1 MRLISYRENGR
12 PGIGIMVDD
21 AGFVALPRAAPDLPR
36 EMRALIELEGGF
48 AKAAAAAQG
57 RAADLRLADVTLDPV
72 VTVPNAIWCLALNYK
87 LHINE
92 TGLTTSAQ
100 YPQIFL
106 RMPCS
111 QVGHLQPILC
121 PDPKVA
127 TKYEY
132 EGELAVII
140 GKGGRHIP
148 VERALEHVAGYS
160 CYNEGSVRE
169 YQSHNRQFG
178 LGKNFE
184 QSGSFGP
191 WLMTPDEFGDPAGHR
206 IVTRVN
212 GIERQNATT
221 DLMVFDVPQLINYL
235 SQGYYLRPGDVIV
248 SGSPGSLPPHP
259 GETPPPPSPSAR
271 VHVPGMV
278 QMKPG
283 DVCEVEISGLG
294 TLRNPVA
301 ADAPAKYQTRL
312 YTPPVAGR

>member
-1 MRLISYRENGR
+1 MRLVSYRKGNESGV
-12 PGIGIMVDD
+12 GVMVDD
-21 AGFVALPRAAPDLPR
+21 KSFVALPKVVHQWPHRLK
-36 EMRALIELEGGF
+36 ALITMEDWR
-48 AKAAAAAQG
+48 AKVAEAVKG
-57 RAADLRLADVTLDPV
+57 KKADYRFDDVELDPV
-72 VTVPNAIWCLALNYK
+72 IPDPNAIWCLALNYK

-92 TGLTTSAQ
+92 TGLTTSAK

-106 RMPCS
+106 RMPCT

-121 PDPKVA
+121 PDPAIA

-169 YQSHNRQFG
+169 YQGHNRQFG

-191 WLMTPDEFGDPAGHR
+191 WLMTADEFGDPSKHR
-206 IVTRVN
+206 IITRVN

-221 DLMVFDVPQLINYL
+221 DLMVFDVPHLINYL

-248 SGSPGSLPPHP
+248 SGSPGSLPLHK
-259 GETPPPPSPSAR
+259 GEKPTSKNEGG
-271 VHVPGMV
+271 VYVEGMV

-283 DVCEVEISGLG
+283 DTCEVEVSGLG
-294 TLRNPVA
+294 TLSNPVA
-301 ADAPAKYQTRL
+301 ADAPAKYQTSL
-312 YTPPVAGR
+312 FTPR

>member
-1 MRLISYRENGR
+1 MRLVSYRLKGEAGV
-12 PGIGIMVDD
+12 GVMVDD
-21 AGFVALPRAAPDLPR
+21 KNFVALPKAAPDLPKSLK
-36 EMRALIELEGGF
+36 ALLELEGGF
-48 AKAAAAAQG
+48 AKAAAAAKG
-57 RAADLRLADVTLDPV
+57 KKPDLNFSDVDLDPV
-72 VTVPNAIWCLALNYK
+72 IPDPNAIWCLALNYK

-106 RMPCS
+106 RMPCT

-121 PDPKVA
+121 PDPAVA
-127 TKYEY
+127 KKYEY

-148 VERALEHVAGYS
+148 PERALEHVAGYS

-191 WLMTPDEFGDPAGHR
+191 WLMTPDEFGDPDAHR
-206 IVTRVN
+206 IITRVN

-221 DLMVFDVPQLINYL
+221 DHMIFGVPQLINYL

-248 SGSPGSLPPHP
+248 SGSPGSLPLHP
-259 GETPPPPSPSAR
+259 GEKPTAKNEGG
-271 VHVPGMV
+271 VYVEGMV

-283 DVCEVEISGLG
+283 DVCEVEIDGLG
-294 TLRNPVA
+294 TLSNPVV
-301 ADAPAKYQTRL
+301 ADAKAEYQTTL
-312 YTPPVAGR
+312 FTPR

>member
-1 MRLISYRENGR
+1 VRLISYRHNGQ
-12 PGIGIMVDD
+12 PGVGVMVDD
-21 AGFVALPRAAPDLPR
+21 KSFVSLTKAAPDLPR
-36 EMRALIELEGGF
+36 SLKALIAMDGGL
-48 AKAAAAAQG
+48 ARAAAAAKDKK
-57 RAADLRLADVTLDPV
+57 ADFSFKDVSLDPV
-72 VTVPNAIWCLALNYK
+72 IPDPQAIWCLALNYK

-92 TGLTTSAQ
+92 TGLTTSAK

-111 QVGHLQPILC
+111 QVGHMQPIVC
-121 PDPKVA
+121 PDPSIA

-148 VERALEHVAGYS
+148 VEKALDHVAGYS

-169 YQSHNRQFG
+169 YQGHNRQFG

-191 WLMTPDEFGDPAGHR
+191 WMVTPDEFGNPASKR
-206 IVTRVN
+206 IITRVN

-235 SQGYYLRPGDVIV
+235 SQGYFLRPGDVIV

-259 GETPPPPSPSAR
+259 GETPPPNSGG
-271 VHVPGMV
+271 VYVPGMV

-283 DVCEVEISGLG
+283 DTCEVEIEGIG
-294 TLRNPVA
+294 TLFNPVA
-301 ADAPAKYQTRL
+301 SDNGAAYQTKL
-312 YTPPVAGR
+312 YTPSKVLA

>member
-1 MRLISYRENGR
+1 MRLVSYRQNGV
-12 PGIGIMVDD
+12 PGIGVMVD
-21 AGFVALPRAAPDLPR
+21 GESFVALPKAAPNLPR
-36 EMRALIELEGGF
+36 SLKALIEMEDGF
-48 AKAAAAAQG
+48 GQAAQAAKG
-57 RAADLRLADVTLDPV
+57 KKADLRFGEVQLDPV
-72 VTVPNAIWCLALNYK
+72 IPEPNAIWCLALNYK
-87 LHINE
+87 LHIEE
-92 TGLTTSAQ
+92 TGLTTSAK

-121 PDPKVA
+121 PDPA
-127 TKYEY
+127 IARKYEY

-140 GKGGRHIP
+140 GKGGRYIP
-148 VERALEHVAGYS
+148 VEKALEHVAGYS

-191 WLMTPDEFGDPAGHR
+191 WLMTPDEFGDPSKHR

-221 DLMVFDVPQLINYL
+221 DMMVFDVPHLINYL
-235 SQGYYLRPGDVIV
+235 SQGYFLRPGDVIV

-259 GETPPPPSPSAR
+259 GETPPPNMGGVYVA
-271 VHVPGMV
+271 GMV

-294 TLRNPVA
+294 ILRNPVA
-301 ADAPAKYQTRL
+301 ADAPASYQTSLFR
-312 YTPPVAGR
+312 PA

>member
-1 MRLISYRENGR
+1 MRLISYRRNGE
-12 PGIGIMVDD
+12 PGVGVMVDD
-21 AGFVALPRAAPDLPR
+21 KSFVALPQAAPQLPR
-36 EMRALIELEGGF
+36 SLKALIAQEGGLNQ
-48 AKAAAAAQG
+48 AAAAAKG
-57 RAADLRLADVTLDPV
+57 RKADLSFNEVQLDPV
-72 VTVPNAIWCLALNYK
+72 IPDPQAIWCLALNYR

-92 TGLTTSAQ
+92 TGLTTSAK

-106 RMPCS
+106 RMPCT
-111 QVGHLQPILC
+111 QVGHLQPIVC
-121 PDPKVA
+121 PDPAVA

-132 EGELAVII
+132 EGELAVVI

-148 VERALEHVAGYS
+148 AERALEHVAGYA

-169 YQSHNRQFG
+169 YQGHNRQFG

-191 WLMTPDEFGDPAGHR
+191 WLMTADEFGDPSKHR
-206 IVTRVN
+206 IITRVN

-221 DLMVFDVPQLINYL
+221 DLLVFGVPQLINYL

-248 SGSPGSLPPHP
+248 TGSPGSLPLHS
-259 GETPPPPSPSAR
+259 GERPTSANTGG
-271 VHVPGMV
+271 VYVEGMV

-283 DVCEVEISGLG
+283 DTCEVEISGLG

-301 ADAPAKYQTRL
+301 ADAPAKYQTSL
-312 YTPPVAGR
+312 YTPKKVPA

>member
-1 MRLISYRENGR
+1 MRLVSYRQAGQ
-12 PGIGIMVDD
+12 PGVGVMVDD
-21 AGFVALPRAAPDLPR
+21 TRFVALPKAAPDLPR
-36 EMRALIELEGGF
+36 SLKALIELDGGF
-48 AKAAAAAQG
+48 AKAAAAAKGKQP
-57 RAADLRLADVTLDPV
+57 DFSFSDVELDPLIAD
-72 VTVPNAIWCLALNYK
+72 PNAIWCLALNYN

-92 TGLTTSAQ
+92 TGLTTSAKF
-100 YPQIFL
+100 PQIFL

-121 PDPKVA
+121 PDPAIAK
-127 TKYEY
+127 KYEY

-148 VERALEHVAGYS
+148 VERALEHVAGYA

-191 WLMTPDEFGDPAGHR
+191 WLMTPDEFGDPSKHR
-206 IVTRVN
+206 IITRVN

-221 DLMVFDVPQLINYL
+221 DQLIFGVPQLINYL
-235 SQGYYLRPGDVIV
+235 SQGYFVRPGDVIV
-248 SGSPGSLPPHP
+248 TGSPGSLPPHP
-259 GETPPPPSPSAR
+259 GEKPPANTGG
-271 VHVPGMV
+271 VYVPGMV

-283 DVCEVEISGLG
+283 DTCEVEISGLG
-294 TLRNPVA
+294 TLKNPVA
-301 ADAPAKYQTRL
+301 ADAPAKYATSL
-312 YTPPVAGR
+312 FTPR

>member
-1 MRLISYRENGR
+1 VRLISYRENGR
-12 PGIGIMVDD
+12 PGIGVMVDD
-21 AGFVALPRAAPDLPR
+21 AGFVALPKAAPDLPR
-36 EMRALIELEGGF
+36 EMRALIETEGGI
-48 AKAAAAAQG
+48 ARAGAAAKG
-57 RAADLRLADVTLDPV
+57 RTADLRLGDVLLDPIV
-72 VTVPNAIWCLALNYK
+72 AAPNAIWCLALNYK

-121 PDPKVA
+121 PDPAVA

-206 IVTRVN
+206 IITRVN

-221 DLMVFDVPQLINYL
+221 DLMVFDVPHLINYL

-259 GETPPPPSPSAR
+259 GETPPPNTSK
-271 VHVPGMV
+271 VYVPGMV

-301 ADAPAKYQTRL
+301 ADAPATYQTRP
-312 YTPPVAGR
+312 YTPPGGNR

>member
-1 MRLISYRENGR
+1 MRLISYRQNGQA
-12 PGIGIMVDD
+12 GIGVMVDEQS
-21 AGFVALPRAAPDLPR
+21 FVALSKVAPELPR
-36 EMRALIELEGGF
+36 SMKALIEMEGGF
-48 AKAAAAAQG
+48 AKAATAVKG
-57 RAADLRLADVTLDPV
+57 KKPDLRLNDVTLDPV
-72 VTVPNAIWCLALNYK
+72 IPDPQAIWCLALNYK
-87 LHINE
+87 LHVEE
-92 TGLTTSAQ
+92 TGLTTSAKF
-100 YPQIFL
+100 PQIFL
-106 RMPCS
+106 RMPCT
-111 QVGHLQPILC
+111 QVGHLRPILC
-121 PDPKVA
+121 PDPAVA
-127 TKYEY
+127 RKYEY

-148 VERALEHVAGYS
+148 PERALDHVAGYS

-191 WLMTPDEFGDPAGHR
+191 WLMTPDEFGDPGKHR
-206 IVTRVN
+206 IITRVN

-221 DLMVFDVPQLINYL
+221 DLMVFDVAHLINYL

-248 SGSPGSLPPHP
+248 SGSPGSLPPHS
-259 GETPPPPSPSAR
+259 GETPPPNTGG
-271 VHVPGMV
+271 VYVPGMV

-294 TLRNPVA
+294 ILRNPVA

-312 YTPPVAGR
+312 YTPE

>member
-1 MRLISYRENGR
+1 VRLVSYRHGGEAGV
-12 PGIGIMVDD
+12 GVMVDQTS
-21 AGFVALPRAAPDLPR
+21 FVALPKAAPQLPR
-36 EMRALIELEGGF
+36 SLKALIETSGGF
-48 AKAAAAAQG
+48 AAAAAAAKG
-57 RAADLRLADVTLDPV
+57 RKADLNFAQVALDPV
-72 VTVPNAIWCLALNYK
+72 ITDPNAIWCLALNYK
-87 LHINE
+87 LHIEE
-92 TGLTTSAQ
+92 TGLTTSAKF
-100 YPQIFL
+100 PQIFL
-106 RMPCS
+106 RMPCA
-111 QVGHLQPILC
+111 QVGHLQPIVC
-121 PDPKVA
+121 PDPAVA

-148 VERALEHVAGYS
+148 VEKALEHVAGYS

-191 WLMTPDEFGDPAGHR
+191 WLMTPDEFGDPSKHR
-206 IVTRVN
+206 VITRVN

-235 SQGYYLRPGDVIV
+235 SQGYFLRPGDVIV

-259 GETPPPPSPSAR
+259 GETPPANKGG
-271 VHVPGMV
+271 VYVAGMV

-294 TLRNPVA
+294 TLSNPVV
-301 ADAPAKYQTRL
+301 ADQPARYQTTL
-312 YTPPVAGR
+312 YTPAKVPA

>member
-1 MRLISYRENGR
+1 MRLVSYHAGSEAGV
-12 PGIGIMVDD
+12 GVMIDD
-21 AGFVALPRAAPDLPR
+21 KSFVALPKAAPDLPR
-36 EMRALIELEGGF
+36 SMKALIALEGGL
-48 AKAAAAAQG
+48 AKAAAVSEG
-57 RAADLRLADVTLDPV
+57 KKADYSFGDVQLDAVIPD
-72 VTVPNAIWCLALNYK
+72 PQAIWCLALNYS

-92 TGLTTSAQ
+92 TGLTTSAKF
-100 YPQIFL
+100 PQIFL
-106 RMPCS
+106 RMPCT

-121 PDPKVA
+121 PDPAVA

-140 GKGGRHIP
+140 GTGGRHIP
-148 VERALEHVAGYS
+148 VERALDHVAGYS

-191 WLMTPDEFGDPAGHR
+191 WLMTADEFGDPSKHR
-206 IVTRVN
+206 IITRVN

-221 DLMVFDVPQLINYL
+221 DHLIFNVPQLINYL

-259 GETPPPPSPSAR
+259 GETPPPNTGG
-271 VHVPGMV
+271 VYVPGMV

-283 DVCEVEISGLG
+283 DTCEVEISGLG
-294 TLRNPVA
+294 TLSNPVV
-301 ADAPAKYQTRL
+301 ADAPAQYQTRL
-312 YTPPVAGR
+312 FTPR

>member
-1 MRLISYRENGR
+1 MRLISYRHNGQT
-12 PGIGIMVDD
+12 GVGVMVDD
-21 AGFVALPRAAPDLPR
+21 KSFVALSKAAPDLPKTLKGLL
-36 EMRALIELEGGF
+36 EMDGGL
-48 AKAAAAAQG
+48 AKAAAATKG
-57 RAADLRLADVTLDPV
+57 RKADLTFNDVALDPV
-72 VTVPNAIWCLALNYK
+72 IPDPQAIWCLALNYK

-92 TGLTTSAQ
+92 TGLTTSAK

-111 QVGHLQPILC
+111 QVGHMQPIVC
-121 PDPKVA
+121 PDPSIA

-148 VERALEHVAGYS
+148 EDKALEHVAGYS

-169 YQSHNRQFG
+169 YQGHNRQFG

-191 WLMTPDEFGDPAGHR
+191 WLMTPDEFGSPAGKR
-206 IVTRVN
+206 IITRVN

-221 DLMVFDVPQLINYL
+221 DLMVFGVSQLINYL

-259 GETPPPPSPSAR
+259 GETPPPNTGG
-271 VHVPGMV
+271 VYVPGMV

-283 DVCEVEISGLG
+283 DKCEVEISGLG
-294 TLRNPVA
+294 TLVNPVA
-301 ADAPAKYQTRL
+301 ADAKAGYQTKL
-312 YTPPVAGR
+312 YTPTQVLA

>member
-1 MRLISYRENGR
+1 MRLISYRQNGQ
-12 PGIGIMVDD
+12 PGVGVMVDD
-21 AGFVALPRAAPDLPR
+21 KSFVALPKTAPDLPR
-36 EMRALIELEGGF
+36 SLRALIELEGGF
-48 AKAAAAAQG
+48 AKAAAAAKG
-57 RAADLRLADVTLDPV
+57 RKADLSFNDVQLDPLV
-72 VTVPNAIWCLALNYK
+72 IEPNAIWCLALNYR
-87 LHINE
+87 LHIDE
-92 TGLTTSAQ
+92 TGLTTSGK

-111 QVGHLQPILC
+111 QVGHLQPIVC
-121 PDPKVA
+121 PDPSIA

-191 WLMTPDEFGDPAGHR
+191 WLMTPDEFGDPAKHR
-206 IVTRVN
+206 IITRVN

-221 DLMVFDVPQLINYL
+221 DHMIFGVPQLINYL
-235 SQGYYLRPGDVIV
+235 SQGYFLRQGDVIV

-259 GETPPPPSPSAR
+259 GEMPPPNTGG
-271 VHVPGMV
+271 VYVPGMV

-301 ADAPAKYQTRL
+301 ADAPAKYQTSL
-312 YTPPVAGR
+312 YTPSKVPA

>member
-1 MRLISYRENGR
+1 VRLISYRQNGQ
-12 PGIGIMVDD
+12 PGVGVMVDD
-21 AGFVALPRAAPDLPR
+21 TSFVALPKAAPDLPKSLR
-36 EMRALIELEGGF
+36 GLIELEGGF
-48 AKAAAAAQG
+48 ARAAAAAKG
-57 RAADLRLADVTLDPV
+57 RKADLAFGEVQLDPV
-72 VTVPNAIWCLALNYK
+72 IPDPNAIWCLALNYK

-92 TGLTTSAQ
+92 TGLTTSAKF
-100 YPQIFL
+100 PQIFL

-111 QVGHLQPILC
+111 QVGHLQPIVC
-121 PDPKVA
+121 PDPSVA
-127 TKYEY
+127 KKYEY

-148 VERALEHVAGYS
+148 VERALEHVAGYA

-191 WLMTPDEFGDPAGHR
+191 WLMTPDEFGDPAKHR
-206 IVTRVN
+206 VITRVN

-221 DLMVFDVPQLINYL
+221 DLMVFGVPQLINYL
-235 SQGYYLRPGDVIV
+235 SQGYFLRPGDVIV

-259 GETPPPPSPSAR
+259 GETPPPNEGG
-271 VHVPGMV
+271 VYVPGMV

-294 TLRNPVA
+294 TLRNPVV
-301 ADAPAKYQTRL
+301 ADAPAKYQTSL
-312 YTPPVAGR
+312 YTPSKVPA

>member
-1 MRLISYRENGR
+1 MRLVSYRHQGA
-12 PGIGIMVDD
+12 PGIGVMVDD
-21 AGFVALPRAAPDLPR
+21 TRFVALPKAAPQLPR
-36 EMRALIELEGGF
+36 SLKALIEMEGGL
-48 AKAAAAAQG
+48 AQAAAAAKG
-57 RAADLRLADVTLDPV
+57 KTADLGFADVALDPV
-72 VTVPNAIWCLALNYK
+72 IPEPNAIWCLALNYK
-87 LHINE
+87 LHIEE
-92 TGLTTSAQ
+92 TGLTTSAK

-121 PDPKVA
+121 PDPAVA
-127 TKYEY
+127 KKYEY

-148 VERALEHVAGYS
+148 VERALDHVAGYS

-191 WLMTPDEFGDPAGHR
+191 WLMTPDEFGDPSKHR
-206 IVTRVN
+206 IITRVN

-221 DLMVFDVPQLINYL
+221 DLMVFDVPHLINYL
-235 SQGYYLRPGDVIV
+235 SQGYFLRPGDVIV
-248 SGSPGSLPPHP
+248 SGSPGSLPLQA
-259 GETPPPPSPSAR
+259 GERPTSKNEGG
-271 VHVPGMV
+271 VYVEGMV

-294 TLRNPVA
+294 TLSNPVA
-301 ADAPAKYQTRL
+301 ADAPARYQTSLHR
-312 YTPPVAGR
+312 PG

>member
-1 MRLISYRENGR
+1 MRIFSYRHGDT
-12 PGIGIMVDD
+12 PGVGVVADNES
-21 AGFVALPRAAPDLPR
+21 FVALGEAAPDLPKTLR
-36 EMRALIELEGGF
+36 GILEQPSGLERARDAAGAKRAL
-48 AKAAAAAQG
+48 KS
-57 RAADLRLADVTLDPV
+57 LAGIAFDAVIPDPQ
-72 VTVPNAIWCLALNYK
+72 AIWCLALNYK
-87 LHINE
+87 LHVEE
-92 TGLTTSAQ
+92 TGLTTSSK

-106 RMPCS
+106 RMPCT

-121 PDPKVA
+121 PPPAVA

-169 YQSHNRQFG
+169 YQGHNRQFG

-191 WLMTPDEFGDPAGHR
+191 WLMTPDEFGDPSKHR
-206 IVTRVN
+206 VITRVN

-221 DLMVFDVPQLINYL
+221 DLMVFGVPQLINYL

-259 GETPPPPSPSAR
+259 GEKPPANTGG
-271 VHVPGMV
+271 VYVPGMV

-283 DVCEVEISGLG
+283 DICEVEISGLG

-301 ADAPAKYQTRL
+301 ADAPATYQTSL
-312 YTPPVAGR
+312 FTPR

>member
-1 MRLISYRENGR
+1 MRLISYRHRNQA
-12 PGIGIMVDD
+12 GIGVMVDD
-21 AGFVALPRAAPDLPR
+21 TRFVALPQAAPELPR
-36 EMRALIELEGGF
+36 SLRALIAMDGGL
-48 AKAAAAAQG
+48 AKAAAAAKG
-57 RAADLRLADVTLDPV
+57 RTADLAFADVALDPV
-72 VTVPNAIWCLALNYK
+72 IVDPNAIWCLALNYK
-87 LHINE
+87 LHIDE
-92 TGLTTSAQ
+92 TGLTTSAK

-121 PDPKVA
+121 PDPSIA

-132 EGELAVII
+132 EGEMAVII

-148 VERALEHVAGYS
+148 VEKALEHVAGYS

-169 YQSHNRQFG
+169 YQGHNRQFG

-191 WLMTPDEFGDPAGHR
+191 WLMTPDEFGDPSKHR
-206 IVTRVN
+206 IITRVN

-221 DLMVFDVPQLINYL
+221 DLMVFGVPQLINYL
-235 SQGYYLRPGDVIV
+235 SQGYFLRPGDVIV
-248 SGSPGSLPPHP
+248 SGSPGSLPLRP
-259 GETPPPPSPSAR
+259 GETATPNTGGVYVA
-271 VHVPGMV
+271 GMV

-283 DVCEVEISGLG
+283 DICEVEIPGLG

-301 ADAPAKYQTRL
+301 ADAPARYQTSL
-312 YTPPVAGR
+312 YEPARAPA

>member
-1 MRLISYRENGR
+1 VRLISYRQNGQ
-12 PGIGIMVDD
+12 GGVGVMVDD
-21 AGFVALPRAAPDLPR
+21 KSFVALAKAAPDLPR
-36 EMRALIELEGGF
+36 TLKGVLEMDGGLAR
-48 AKAAAAAQG
+48 AKAATAG
-57 RAADLRLADVTLDPV
+57 KKADLTFNDVSLDPV
-72 VTVPNAIWCLALNYK
+72 IPDPQAIWCLALNYK
-87 LHINE
+87 LHIDE
-92 TGLTTSAQ
+92 TGLTTSAK

-121 PDPKVA
+121 PDPSVA

-132 EGELAVII
+132 EGELAVVI

-148 VERALEHVAGYS
+148 AEKALDHVAGYS

-191 WLMTPDEFGDPAGHR
+191 WLMTPDEFGSPEAKR
-206 IVTRVN
+206 IITRVN

-221 DLMVFDVPQLINYL
+221 DLMVFGVPQLINYL

-259 GETPPPPSPSAR
+259 GETPPPNTGG
-271 VHVPGMV
+271 VYVPGMV
-278 QMKPG
+278 QMRPG
-283 DVCEVEISGLG
+283 DVCEVEIEGLG

-301 ADAPAKYQTRL
+301 ADAKADYQTRL
-312 YTPPVAGR
+312 FTPQKVHA

>member
-1 MRLISYRENGR
+1 MRLISYRQNGQ
-12 PGIGIMVDD
+12 PGLGVMVDD
-21 AGFVALPRAAPDLPR
+21 KGFVALPKAAPDLPR
-36 EMRALIELEGGF
+36 SLRALIEREGGF
-48 AKAAAAAQG
+48 AQAAAAAKG
-57 RAADLRLADVTLDPV
+57 RTADLTLADVELDPPIV
-72 VTVPNAIWCLALNYK
+72 DPNAIWCLALNYS

-92 TGLTTSAQ
+92 TGLTTSNE

-121 PDPKVA
+121 PDPSVA
-127 TKYEY
+127 AKYEY
-132 EGELAVII
+132 EGELAVVI

-148 VERALEHVAGYS
+148 ADRALEHVAGYS

-191 WLMTPDEFGDPAGHR
+191 WLMTPDEFGDPAKQR
-206 IVTRVN
+206 IITRVN

-221 DLMVFDVPQLINYL
+221 DHMIFGVPQLINYL

-259 GETPPPPSPSAR
+259 GETPPPNMGG
-271 VHVPGMV
+271 VYVPGMV

-301 ADAPAKYQTRL
+301 ADAPAKYQTSLFRSAKV
-312 YTPPVAGR
+312 PA

>member
-1 MRLISYRENGR
+1 MRLISYRKGNESGV
-12 PGIGIMVDD
+12 GVMVDD
-21 AGFVALPRAAPDLPR
+21 KSFVALPKVVHQLPHR
-36 EMRALIELEGGF
+36 LKALIEMEDGF
-48 AKAAAAAQG
+48 AKAAAAAKG
-57 RAADLRLADVTLDPV
+57 RKADYSFDEVELDPIIPD
-72 VTVPNAIWCLALNYK
+72 PNAIWCLALNYK
-87 LHINE
+87 LHIDE
-92 TGLTTSAQ
+92 TGLTTSAK

-121 PDPKVA
+121 PDPAVA
-127 TKYEY
+127 KKYEY

-191 WLMTPDEFGDPAGHR
+191 WLMTRDEFGDPSKHR
-206 IVTRVN
+206 IITRVN

-221 DLMVFDVPQLINYL
+221 DLMVFDVPHLINYL

-248 SGSPGSLPPHP
+248 SGSPGSLPPHK
-259 GETPPPPSPSAR
+259 GETPPTNTGGVYVA
-271 VHVPGMV
+271 GMV

-283 DVCEVEISGLG
+283 DICEVEISGLG
-294 TLRNPVA
+294 TLSNPVV
-301 ADAPAKYQTRL
+301 ADAPETYQTSL
-312 YTPPVAGR
+312 YTPK

>member
-1 MRLISYRENGR
+1 MRLVSYRHNGQA
-12 PGIGIMVDD
+12 GVGVMVDD
-21 AGFVALPRAAPDLPR
+21 KGFVALPKAAPDLPR
-36 EMRALIELEGGF
+36 SLRALIEMEGGF
-48 AKAAAAAQG
+48 AKAAAAAKG
-57 RAADLRLADVTLDPV
+57 KSADFRLTDVDLDPV
-72 VTVPNAIWCLALNYK
+72 IPDPNAIWCLALNYK

-92 TGLTTSAQ
+92 TGLTTSAK

-106 RMPCS
+106 RMPCA
-111 QVGHLQPILC
+111 QVGHLQPIVC
-121 PDPKVA
+121 PDPAVA
-127 TKYEY
+127 VKYEY

-148 VERALEHVAGYS
+148 PERALEHVAGYS

-169 YQSHNRQFG
+169 YQGHNRQFG

-191 WLMTPDEFGDPAGHR
+191 WLMTADEFGDPSKHR
-206 IVTRVN
+206 IITRVN
-212 GIERQNATT
+212 GIPRQDATT
-221 DLMVFDVPQLINYL
+221 DLLVFDVPHLINYL

-248 SGSPGSLPPHP
+248 SGSPGSLPLHP
-259 GETPPPPSPSAR
+259 GEKPTSANTGG
-271 VHVPGMV
+271 VYVEGMV

-301 ADAPAKYQTRL
+301 ADAPAKYTTSL
-312 YTPPVAGR
+312 YRPSKVPA

>member
-1 MRLISYRENGR
+1 MRLVSYRHQGA
-12 PGIGIMVDD
+12 PGIGVMVDD
-21 AGFVALPRAAPDLPR
+21 TRFVALPKAAPQLPR
-36 EMRALIELEGGF
+36 SLKALIEMEGGF
-48 AKAAAAAQG
+48 AQAAAAAKG
-57 RAADLRLADVTLDPV
+57 KTADLGFADVALDPV
-72 VTVPNAIWCLALNYK
+72 IPEPNAIWCLALNYK
-87 LHINE
+87 LHIEE
-92 TGLTTSAQ
+92 TGLTTSAK

-121 PDPKVA
+121 PDPAVA
-127 TKYEY
+127 KKYEY

-148 VERALEHVAGYS
+148 VERALDHVAGYS

-191 WLMTPDEFGDPAGHR
+191 WLMTPDEFGDPSKHR
-206 IVTRVN
+206 IITRVN

-221 DLMVFDVPQLINYL
+221 DLMVFDVPHLINYL
-235 SQGYYLRPGDVIV
+235 SQGYFLRPGDVIV
-248 SGSPGSLPPHP
+248 SGSPGSLPLQA
-259 GETPPPPSPSAR
+259 GERPTSKNEGG
-271 VHVPGMV
+271 VYVEGMV

-294 TLRNPVA
+294 TLSNPVA
-301 ADAPAKYQTRL
+301 ADAPARYQTSLHR
-312 YTPPVAGR
+312 PG

>member
-1 MRLISYRENGR
+1 MRLVSYRLKGETGV
-12 PGIGIMVDD
+12 GVMADD
-21 AGFVALPRAAPDLPR
+21 KNFVALPKAAPELPR
-36 EMRALIELEGGF
+36 SLKALIELEGGF
-48 AKAAAAAQG
+48 AKAAAAARG
-57 RAADLRLADVTLDPV
+57 KKPDLSFGDVDLDPV
-72 VTVPNAIWCLALNYK
+72 IPDPNAIWCLALNYK

-92 TGLTTSAQ
+92 TGLTTSSR

-121 PDPKVA
+121 PDPAVA
-127 TKYEY
+127 KKYEY

-148 VERALEHVAGYS
+148 PEKALDHVAGYS

-169 YQSHNRQFG
+169 YQGHNRQFG

-191 WLMTPDEFGDPAGHR
+191 WLMTPDEFGDPSKHR
-206 IVTRVN
+206 IITRVN

-221 DLMVFDVPQLINYL
+221 DLMVFDVQHLINYL

-259 GETPPPPSPSAR
+259 GETPPPNTGG
-271 VHVPGMV
+271 VYVPGMV

-283 DVCEVEISGLG
+283 DTCEVEISGLG
-294 TLRNPVA
+294 TLSNPVA
-301 ADAPAKYQTRL
+301 ADTKAEYQTKL
-312 YTPPVAGR
+312 YALKKTAR

>member
-1 MRLISYRENGR
+1 VRLISYRQNGQ
-12 PGIGIMVDD
+12 PGIGVMVDD
-21 AGFVALPRAAPDLPR
+21 KNFVALPKVAPDLPR
-36 EMRALIELEGGF
+36 SLKTLLETEGGL
-48 AKAAAAAQG
+48 AKAAAAAKG
-57 RAADLRLADVTLDPV
+57 KKPDMSFSDVQLDPV
-72 VTVPNAIWCLALNYK
+72 ITDPNAIWCLALNYS

-92 TGLTTSAQ
+92 TGLTTSNK

-106 RMPCS
+106 RMPCT
-111 QVGHLQPILC
+111 QVGHLQPIVC
-121 PDPKVA
+121 PDPAIA

-148 VERALEHVAGYS
+148 VEKALEHVAGYS

-169 YQSHNRQFG
+169 YQGHNRQFG

-191 WLMTPDEFGDPAGHR
+191 WLMTADEFGDPSKHR
-206 IVTRVN
+206 IITRVN

-221 DLMVFDVPQLINYL
+221 DHMIFGVPQLINYL

-259 GETPPPPSPSAR
+259 GETPPPNTGG
-271 VHVPGMV
+271 VYVPGMV

-283 DVCEVEISGLG
+283 DVCEVEISGLA
-294 TLRNPVA
+294 TLSNPVA
-301 ADAPAKYQTRL
+301 ADAPARYQTSL
-312 YTPPVAGR
+312 FTPKRG

>member
-1 MRLISYRENGR
+1 VRLISYRQNGQ
-12 PGIGIMVDD
+12 PGIGVMVDD
-21 AGFVALPRAAPDLPR
+21 KSFVALPKAEPDLPCNLR
-36 EMRALIELEGGF
+36 VLLESEGGL
-48 AKAAAAAQG
+48 AKASAAAKG
-57 RAADLRLADVTLDPV
+57 KKADFNLSDVQLDPII
-72 VTVPNAIWCLALNYK
+72 TDPNAIWCLALNYS

-92 TGLTTSAQ
+92 TGLTTSAK

-106 RMPCS
+106 RMPCT
-111 QVGHLQPILC
+111 QVGHLQPIVC
-121 PDPKVA
+121 PDPAVA

-148 VERALEHVAGYS
+148 VEKALDHVAGYS

-169 YQSHNRQFG
+169 YQGHNRQFG

-191 WLMTPDEFGDPAGHR
+191 WMMTAEEFGDPSKSR
-206 IVTRVN
+206 IITRVN

-221 DLMVFDVPQLINYL
+221 NHMIFDVPHLINYL

-259 GETPPPPSPSAR
+259 GETPPANTGG
-271 VHVPGMV
+271 VYVPGMV

-283 DVCEVEISGLG
+283 DICEVEIAGLG

-301 ADAPAKYQTRL
+301 ADAPARYQTTL
-312 YTPPVAGR
+312 FTPSKG

>member
-1 MRLISYRENGR
+1 MRLISYRHKGE
-12 PGIGIMVDD
+12 PGIGVMVDD
-21 AGFVALPRAAPDLPR
+21 RSFVALPKAAPDLPR
-36 EMRALIELEGGF
+36 SLRALIAMDGGF
-48 AKAAAAAQG
+48 AKAAAAAKG
-57 RAADLRLADVTLDPV
+57 RAADLAFTDVTLDPV
-72 VTVPNAIWCLALNYK
+72 IPDPNAIWCLALNYK
-87 LHINE
+87 LHIEE
-92 TGLTTSAQ
+92 TGLTTSAK

-106 RMPCS
+106 RMPVS

-121 PDPKVA
+121 PDPAVA
-127 TKYEY
+127 RKYEY
-132 EGELAVII
+132 EGELAVVI
-140 GKGGRHIP
+140 GWGGRHIP

-191 WLMTPDEFGDPAGHR
+191 WLMTPDEFGDPAKHR
-206 IVTRVN
+206 IITRVN

-221 DLMVFDVPQLINYL
+221 DLMVFGVPQLINYL
-235 SQGYYLRPGDVIV
+235 SQGYFLRPGDVIV

-259 GETPPPPSPSAR
+259 GETPPPNEGGVYVA
-271 VHVPGMV
+271 GMV

-301 ADAPAKYQTRL
+301 ADAPAKYQTTL
-312 YTPPVAGR
+312 YTPEKAPA

>member
-1 MRLISYRENGR
+1 MRVFSYRQGDK
-12 PGIGIMVDD
+12 PGVGVIADHES
-21 AGFVALPRAAPDLPR
+21 FVALSEAAPDLPKTLKGIL
-36 EMRALIELEGGF
+36 ELPNGLERAR
-48 AKAAAAAQG
+48 AAAATKKGLQG
-57 RAADLRLADVTLDPV
+57 LADVAFDPV
-72 VTVPNAIWCLALNYK
+72 IPDPQAIWCLALNYK

-92 TGLTTSAQ
+92 TGLTTSSK

-106 RMPCS
+106 RMPCT

-121 PDPKVA
+121 PAPKVA

-148 VERALEHVAGYS
+148 VERALDHVAGYS

-169 YQSHNRQFG
+169 YQGHNRQFG

-191 WLMTPDEFGDPAGHR
+191 WLMTPDEFGDPSTHR
-206 IVTRVN
+206 VIVRVN
-212 GIERQNATT
+212 GVERQNATT
-221 DLMVFDVPQLINYL
+221 DQMIFGVPQLINYL

-248 SGSPGSLPPHP
+248 SGSPGSLPLHP
-259 GETPPPPSPSAR
+259 GEKPTSANTGG
-271 VHVPGMV
+271 VYVEGMV

-301 ADAPAKYQTRL
+301 ADAPADYQTSL
-312 YTPPVAGR
+312 YTPR

>member
-1 MRLISYRENGR
+1 MRVFSYRQGDK
-12 PGIGIMVDD
+12 PGVGVIADHES
-21 AGFVALPRAAPDLPR
+21 FVALSEAAPDLPKTLKGIL
-36 EMRALIELEGGF
+36 ELPNGLERARG
-48 AKAAAAAQG
+48 AAATKKGLQG
-57 RAADLRLADVTLDPV
+57 MAGIAFDAVIPDPQ
-72 VTVPNAIWCLALNYK
+72 AIWCLALNYK

-92 TGLTTSAQ
+92 TGLTTSSK

-106 RMPCS
+106 RMPCT

-121 PDPKVA
+121 PAPKVA

-169 YQSHNRQFG
+169 YQGHNRQFG

-191 WLMTPDEFGDPAGHR
+191 WLMTPDEFGDPSKHR
-206 IVTRVN
+206 VITRVN

-221 DLMVFDVPQLINYL
+221 DQMIFGVPQLINYL

-248 SGSPGSLPPHP
+248 SGSPGSLPLHP
-259 GETPPPPSPSAR
+259 GEKPTAANTGG
-271 VHVPGMV
+271 VYVEGMV

-301 ADAPAKYQTRL
+301 ADAPGEYQTSL
-312 YTPPVAGR
+312 YTPR

>member
-1 MRLISYRENGR
+1 VRLISYRESGR
-12 PGIGIMVDD
+12 PGIGVMVDD
-21 AGFVALPRAAPDLPR
+21 ERFVALPKAAPDLPR
-36 EMRALIELEGGF
+36 EMRALIEMEGGF
-48 AKAAAAAQG
+48 GKAAEAAKG
-57 RAADLRLADVTLDPV
+57 RMADLRLSDVALDPV
-72 VTVPNAIWCLALNYK
+72 VPVPNAIWCLALNYK

-92 TGLTTSAQ
+92 TGLTTSSQ

-111 QVGHLQPILC
+111 QVGHGQPILC
-121 PDPKVA
+121 PDPAVA
-127 TKYEY
+127 TLYEY

-148 VERALEHVAGYS
+148 VGRALEHIAGYS

-191 WLMTPDEFGDPAGHR
+191 WLMTPDEFGDPAAHR
-206 IVTRVN
+206 IITRVN
-212 GIERQNATT
+212 GIERQNGTT
-221 DLMVFDVPQLINYL
+221 DLMVFGVPQLINYL

-259 GETPPPPSPSAR
+259 GETPPPGRSGK
-271 VHVPGMV
+271 VYVPGMV

-301 ADAPAKYQTRL
+301 ADALAAYQTSL
-312 YTPPVAGR
+312 YTPPGVGR